1 MRVLWIAL
9 AATFF
14 HQILL
19 STSQVVPAVL
29 APLIIAAL
37 GVTPAVAGFYFA
49 LTACFSLLGQ
59 MGCGSFILR
68 YGPLRMSQVA
78 LLSMALGML
87 IAVQGSPLA
96 FTMLAVIGAT
106 GAACATPAS
115 SQLLNRWSPPRLA
128 PIVFSVK
135 QTAVP
140 VGILLGGSLAPTAA
154 GWLGWQGTMLVAVG
168 ALTVFAVALQPLR
181 RKFDI
186 DLLPDRAF
194 RLGDLAVTLRTV
206 MTIPSLRGLAYA
218 CFAFNGMQQV
228 MTSYFVIYMT
238 HLGYDLVTAG
248 YIFSVAVVVAIP
260 CRVLWSWLG
269 SYHISSRLMMAW
281 LAMGMAG
288 AALALAFFTFS
299 WPLLAVEAAAWTLSA
314 TALSWHGIV
323 LTEAARMA
331 PEGMVGSATGGVLS
345 FGQAGSLVCPLAYAA
360 VLHVTGSYGVGWAVC
375 GLPAL
380 FVGVNLLWPRAR
392 PAG

>member
-1 MRVLWIAL
+1 MRALWTAL
-9 AATFF
+9 GATFF
-14 HQILL
+14 HQVLL
-19 STSQVVPAVL
+19 STSQVIPAVL

-37 GVTPAVAGFYFA
+37 GITPAIAGFYFA
-49 LTACFSLLGQ
+49 LTACFALLGQ

-87 IAVQGSPLA
+87 IAVQGSPFA
-96 FTMLAVIGAT
+96 FLMLALIGAT

-154 GWLGWQGTMLVAVG
+154 GWFGWQGTMLVAVA
-168 ALTVFAVALQPLR
+168 ALTIFALALQPLR
-181 RKFDI
+181 RKFDT
-186 DLLPDRAF
+186 DLMPNRAF

-269 SYHISSRLMMAW
+269 SYRISSRLMMAW
-281 LAMGMAG
+281 LAVGMAG
-288 AALALAFFTFS
+288 AALAMAFFTFS
-299 WPLLAVEAAAWTLSA
+299 WPLLALEAAAWTLSA

-360 VLHVTGSYGVGWAVC
+360 VLHMTGSYGVGWAVC

-380 FVGVNLLWPRAR
+380 FVGINLLWRTR
-392 PAG
+392 PA

>member
-1 MRVLWIAL
+1 VRALWVAV

-19 STSQVVPAVL
+19 STSQVIPAVL

-37 GVTPAVAGFYFA
+37 GVTPAIAGFYFA

-59 MGCGSFILR
+59 IGCGSFILR

-78 LLSMALGML
+78 LLSMGLGML
-87 IAVQGSPLA
+87 IAVQGSPFA
-96 FTMLAVIGAT
+96 FMMLAVIGAT

-154 GWLGWQGTMLVAVG
+154 GWLGWQGTMLVAVA
-168 ALTVFAVALQPLR
+168 ALTVFALALQPLR
-181 RKFDI
+181 HKFDI
-186 DLLPDRAF
+186 DLMPNRAF

-248 YIFSVAVVVAIP
+248 YILGTSKYSV
-260 CRVLWSWLG
+260 
-269 SYHISSRLMMAW
+269 
-281 LAMGMAG
+281 
-288 AALALAFFTFS
+288 
-299 WPLLAVEAAAWTLSA
+299 
-314 TALSWHGIV
+314 
-323 LTEAARMA
+323 
-331 PEGMVGSATGGVLS
+331 
-345 FGQAGSLVCPLAYAA
+345 
-360 VLHVTGSYGVGWAVC
+360 
-375 GLPAL
+375 
-380 FVGVNLLWPRAR
+380 FVGV
-392 PAG
+392 

>member
-1 MRVLWIAL
+1 VRVLWIAL

-19 STSQVVPAVL
+19 STSQVIPAVL

-37 GVTPAVAGFYFA
+37 GVTPAIAGFYFA

-59 MGCGSFILR
+59 IGCGSFILR

-78 LLSMALGML
+78 LLSMGLGML
-87 IAVQGSPLA
+87 IAVQGSPFA
-96 FTMLAVIGAT
+96 FMMLAVIGAT

-154 GWLGWQGTMLVAVG
+154 GWLGWQGTMLVAVA
-168 ALTVFAVALQPLR
+168 ALTVFALALQPLR
-181 RKFDI
+181 YKFDT
-186 DLLPDRAF
+186 DLMPDRAF

-281 LAMGMAG
+281 LALGMAA
-288 AALALAFFTFS
+288 AALAMAFFTFS
-299 WPLLAVEAAAWTLSA
+299 WPLLALEAAAWTLSA

-380 FVGVNLLWPRAR
+380 FVGINLLWRAR
-392 PAG
+392 PA

>member
-19 STSQVVPAVL
+19 STSQVIPAVL

-37 GVTPAVAGFYFA
+37 GVTPAIAGFYFA

-59 MGCGSFILR
+59 IGCGSFILR

-78 LLSMALGML
+78 LLSMGLGML
-87 IAVQGSPLA
+87 IAVQGSPFA
-96 FTMLAVIGAT
+96 FMMLAVIGAT

-154 GWLGWQGTMLVAVG
+154 GWLGWQGTMLVAVA
-168 ALTVFAVALQPLR
+168 ALTVFALALQPLR
-181 RKFDI
+181 YKFDT
-186 DLLPDRAF
+186 DLMPDRAF

-281 LAMGMAG
+281 LALGMAA
-288 AALALAFFTFS
+288 AALAMAFFTFS
-299 WPLLAVEAAAWTLSA
+299 WPLLALEAAAWTLSA

-380 FVGVNLLWPRAR
+380 FVGINLLWRAR
-392 PAG
+392 PA

>member
-9 AATFF
+9 GATFF

-19 STSQVVPAVL
+19 SSSQVIPAVL
-29 APLIIAAL
+29 APLIIADL
-37 GVTPAVAGFYFA
+37 HVTPAIAGFYFG
-49 LTACFSLLGQ
+49 LTACFALLGQ
-59 MGCGSFILR
+59 MGCGSFIIR
-68 YGPLRMSQVA
+68 HGPLRMSQVA
-78 LLSMALGML
+78 LLSMALGMA
-87 IAVQGSPLA
+87 IAVQASPLA
-96 FTMLAVIGAT
+96 FVLLAVIGAT

-140 VGILLGGSLAPTAA
+140 IGILLGGSLAPTAA
-154 GWLGWQGTMLVAVG
+154 GWLGWRGTMLA
-168 ALTVFAVALQPLR
+168 AVAALVAFSVGLQPLR
-181 RKFDI
+181 RRFDSER
-186 DLLPDRAF
+186 DPSRTA

-228 MTSYFVIYMT
+228 MTAYFVIYMT

-248 YIFSVAVVVAIP
+248 YIFSVAVAVAVP

-269 SYHISSRLMMAW
+269 SFHMSSRLMMAW
-281 LAMGMAG
+281 LALGMAG
-288 AALALAFFTFS
+288 AALAMAFVTPG
-299 WPLLAVEAAAWTLSA
+299 WPVIAIEVAAWVLSA
-314 TALSWHGIV
+314 TALSWHGIL

-345 FGQAGSLVCPLAYAA
+345 FGQAGSLVCPLVYAG
-360 VLHVTGSYGVGWAVC
+360 LLQVTGNYGIGFAVC
-375 GLPAL
+375 GVPAL
-380 FVGVNLLWPRAR
+380 LVGVELLWPRAKR
-392 PAG
+392 